1 MVSEM
6 SQMNVTANQHIRR
19 DTENGGDWDCDCDSC
34 QQIRSLT
41 GMNKMFDVWP
51 IVRKVRQIEEKLP
64 ALPNGPEKR
73 NLQEAH
79 NQLFDK
85 LADLMARK

>member
-6 SQMNVTANQHIRR
+6 SQMNVTANEHIRR
-19 DTENGGDWDCDCDSC
+19 DTENGGNWDCDCDSC
-34 QQIRSLT
+34 QNVRSLT
-41 GMNKMFDVWP
+41 GINKMFDVWP
-51 IVRKVRQIEEKLP
+51 IVRKVRQIEDTLP
-64 ALPNGPEKR
+64 AMPDGPEKR
-73 NLQEAH
+73 NLQDAH